1 MRHGESE
8 RAVAGSSFALLDGHG
23 DPALAPEG
31 RRQAEQVCA
40 RLAEE
45 GVESLVVTPLRRTAE
60 TAAPLVRRL
69 GLSPAVE
76 PGLREVHLGEWEG
89 GLYRAKV
96 LEGDPVARRVF
107 DEQRWD
113 AIPGAETNEAF
124 FSRVRAA
131 VERVALAN
139 AGRRVAVFAHGGT
152 IGAVLAMASGSQPF
166 AFVGADNASI
176 SEVVVTPGRWFVRRY
191 NDTAHVRAEPSA

>member
-1 MRHGESE
+1 VRHGESE

-23 DPALAPEG
+23 GPALAREG